1 METEDVAME
10 PESTSTVKY
19 VIKWDGTKQPLDP
32 EKVKRRIEA
41 LAEGL
46 NSKYIDFDIIVF
58 KVMAGVFDNVTT
70 VDLDELAA

>member
-1 METEDVAME
+1 ME
-10 PESTSTVKY
+10 
-19 VIKWDGTKQPLDP
+19 P